1 MAETQLLMEEVSVG
15 VDPEFTLSDRL
26 RKAREFAGFKEQRTF
41 AATLGIAQK
50 SVSNYESGKT
60 TPNKLVLRE
69 WARITGVRL
78 GWLLGGAWP
87 GEAVR
92 LGPQTRF
99 PTSQSGSFAP
109 SDQRNT
115 QSAWTG
121 DDHLWSY
128 RINLGDLPNVI
139 AIDRWARVVG
149 DLREITADLG
159 QAS

>member
-78 GWLLGGAWP
+78 GWLLGGEWP

-92 LGPQTRF
+92 LARRDWPLV
-99 PTSQSGSFAP
+99 P
-109 SDQRNT
+109 SDQGIAGSRC
-115 QSAWTG
+115 SVHP
-121 DDHLWSY
+121 DLWPY
-128 RINLGDLPNVI
+128 RINTDGPPNVTP
-139 AIDRWARVVG
+139 IDRWARVAG
-149 DLREITADLG
+149 DLRGLTDDLG
-159 QAS
+159 RAS